1 MSTTMTPSSSG
12 AVLLFFFP
20 TGPRYSSSSSSS
32 ILMLLV
38 DNLTFAFSF
47 DLGAGLAF
55 GRPAAPFR
63 AAPSREPPRTLVL
76 AVALR
81 AGAAEIC

>member
-1 MSTTMTPSSSG
+1 
-12 AVLLFFFP
+12 
-20 TGPRYSSSSSSS
+20 
-32 ILMLLV
+32 MLLV